1 MAKKAAEKYTATSV
15 LKTLKGMASPKI
27 RAEMS
32 SRYGIYVDKAW
43 GVRMGEMIKLAKQI
57 GRDHALA
64 QELWATGW
72 YEARSVAAMIDDP
85 AQVTPA
91 QMDRW
96 CKDFDNWAIVD
107 TVCFKLFDRTPHA
120 FKKAK
125 QWAGRKAEFE
135 KRAGYV
141 LMACLA
147 AHAKDAPASAFE
159 EFLPLIEKASTDER
173 NFVKKAVSWA
183 LRAVGMRAGKP
194 AKELAQKL
202 AASEDPTARW
212 IGNDALKALK

>member
-1 MAKKAAEKYTATSV
+1 MAENTAGHSV
-15 LKTLKGMASPKI
+15 DSVVETLEGLASKKI
-27 RAEMS
+27 REEMS
-32 SRYGIYVDKAW
+32 SRYGIVVDKAW
-43 GVRMGEMIKLAKQI
+43 GVRMGEMIKLAKHL

-64 QELWATGW
+64 QQLWASGW

-85 AQVTPA
+85 AQVTPI

-107 TVCFKLFDRTPHA
+107 TVCFKLFDRSPHA

-125 QWAGRKAEFE
+125 QWAARKPEFE
-135 KRAGYV
+135 RRAGYV

-159 EFLPLIEKASTDER
+159 DFLPLIEMGAIDDR

-183 LRAVGMRAGKP
+183 LRAVGMRARKP
-194 AKELAQKL
+194 ARELAQKL
-202 AASEDPTARW
+202 AASGSATSRW
-212 IGNDALKALK
+212 IGKNALKALK